1 MEHKLKCL
9 LECLTRLKLMVL
21 VILAIALL
29 TGALPG
35 LLVLAIALALGGR
48 LEMVRSRGVLFD
60 FRIKNRGAQ

>member
-1 MEHKLKCL
+1 MKCL